1 MKTRAPF
8 WLLALSLFIWG
19 MPAYAA
25 DTPATT
31 GPLESVMAATVAD
44 SGIKGS
50 EMAPPPAALV
60 AELPKPLHKP
70 AQTFKIAPQPQLIEP
85 SAGGADVPLRLTP
98 DRAQTLQLDQD
109 AVSVVVTNPTHAS
122 VLLDTPRT
130 LVIMPRTPGSTSFTV
145 LDGKGG
151 IVLQKT
157 VIVAT
162 GAEPNYVRIRR
173 MCSPNDTTCVPAAY
187 YYCPDG
193 CYEVQPVQP
202 VQGEVNLP
210 PATGGGNSGGSGI
223 NTDNM
228 QIDQSPVQIQTG
240 PGFGGAT
247 P

>member
-1 MKTRAPF
+1 
-8 WLLALSLFIWG
+8 

-25 DTPATT
+25 DTTPSAATT
-31 GPLESVMAATVAD
+31 AVD
-44 SGIKGS
+44 SGIAATAAVSDIPGTGL
-50 EMAPPPAALV
+50 APQET
-60 AELPKPLHKP
+60 AELPKPLPKP
-70 AQTFKIAPQPQLIEP
+70 PTTFKIAPQPELVEP
-85 SAGGADVPLRLTP
+85 SAGTADAPLRLTP
-98 DRAQTLQLDQD
+98 DRAQTLQLDKD
-109 AVSVVVTNPTHAS
+109 AVSVIVTNPVHAS

-157 VIVAT
+157 VIVAAS
-162 GAEPNYVRIRR
+162 AEANYVRIRR
-173 MCSPNDTTCVPAAY
+173 MCAPNDNTCTPAAY

-202 VQGEVNLP
+202 LAGEVNMP
-210 PATGGGNSGGSGI
+210 PPTGGGRSSSGAVDGSGV
-223 NTDNM
+223 
-228 QIDQSPVQIQTG
+228 QIEQSPVQIQTG

>member
-1 MKTRAPF
+1 
-8 WLLALSLFIWG
+8 
-19 MPAYAA
+19 
-25 DTPATT
+25 
-31 GPLESVMAATVAD
+31 
-44 SGIKGS
+44 
-50 EMAPPPAALV
+50 MAPPPV
-60 AELPKPLHKP
+60 ALPKPQHKP
-70 AQTFKIAPQPQLIEP
+70 AQTFKIAPAPEMVEP
-85 SAGGADVPLRLTP
+85 SAGGADEPLRLTP
-98 DRAQTLQLDQD
+98 DRAQTLQLDKD

-162 GAEPNYVRIRR
+162 AGDANYVRIRR
-173 MCSPNDTTCVPAAY
+173 MCGPNDTTCVPAAY
-187 YYCPDG
+187 FYCPDG

-210 PATGGGNSGGSGI
+210 PATGGGGNSGGGSGI
-223 NTDNM
+223 DTDNM
-228 QIDQSPVQIQTG
+228 QIEQSPVQIQTG

>member
-1 MKTRAPF
+1 MQLRSSIC
-8 WLLALSLFIWG
+8 LLALTLIIWG
-19 MPAYAA
+19 ISPVSAA
-25 DTPATT
+25 DRPATT
-31 GPLESVMAATVAD
+31 GPLERLMAAD
-44 SGIKGS
+44 SVQ
-50 EMAPPPAALV
+50 PPALTPQTATSLPHP
-60 AELPKPLHKP
+60 LPKP
-70 AQTFKIAPQPQLIEP
+70 ATTFKIAPAPEMVEP
-85 SAGGADVPLRLTP
+85 SAGGPDAPLRLTP

-109 AVSVVVTNPTHAS
+109 AVSVVVTNPAHAS

-162 GAEPNYVRIRR
+162 AAEANYVRIRR
-173 MCSPNDTTCVPAAY
+173 MCSPNDNTCVPAAY

-210 PATGGGNSGGSGI
+210 PATGGGNSGGGGGGI

-228 QIDQSPVQIQTG
+228 QIEQSPVQIQTG
-240 PGFGGAT
+240 PGFGGEA